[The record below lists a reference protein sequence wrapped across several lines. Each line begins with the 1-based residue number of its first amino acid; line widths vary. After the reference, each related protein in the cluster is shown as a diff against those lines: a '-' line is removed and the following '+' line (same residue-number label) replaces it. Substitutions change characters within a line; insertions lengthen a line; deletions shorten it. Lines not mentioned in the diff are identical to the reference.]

1 MKIRPL
7 QHVVSSCVVS
17 LNERRWNW
25 RHDSIL
31 LNIARFMGKIPGV
44 AVYCDID
51 NMVFQTPSIITGDE
65 KRPDI
70 VIVKGNLCMILELTV
85 GFETNLRRNS
95 DRKFKKYKDLISRL
109 NNNYNVKF
117 VNLSMGA
124 IGVIG
129 IDCNLKSIFIEMGL
143 KKEESTY
150 IIRKIINVC
159 IRKHLFHLLSTKQ
172 TMGIAKPSGLV
183 KQKFLSQHHALL

>member
-1 MKIRPL
+1 MGGIANSSKCLFCNENQAL

-44 AVYCDID
+44 TVYCGID
-51 NMVFQTPSIITGDE
+51 NVVFQTPSIITGDE

-70 VIVKGNLCMILELTV
+70 VIVKGNLCMIFELTV

-95 DRKFKKYKDLISRL
+95 DRKFKKYKDLI
-109 NNNYNVKF
+109 
-117 VNLSMGA
+117 
-124 IGVIG
+124 
-129 IDCNLKSIFIEMGL
+129 IFIICKSEYGCYWSNWNRLQL
-143 KKEESTY
+143 KIHLYRNGTEKEESTY
-150 IIRKIINVC
+150 IIRQIINVC
-159 IRKHLFHLLSTKQ
+159 IRSTYFIFCQRNKQWESLSLL
-172 TMGIAKPSGLV
+172 AW
-183 KQKFLSQHHALL
+183 